1 MPNEIATSAD
11 WLKAGIEL
19 FACEGIEGLR
29 PDRISQ
35 RIGTDR
41 SDFFRYFHSEEEF
54 LQLMLEYWRHA
65 KTTRVIETFGRVPTE
80 LRIEKLVD
88 MVFADRSLHDFLF
101 HLRKLGTQ
109 NKAVARLVAAIE
121 EERINST
128 RPIFNGLGLGQYE
141 IDMKV
146 EILYSFYL
154 GWYERNKDRR
164 FTPALRTEVLEQIKH
179 LLHLD

>member
-1 MPNEIATSAD
+1 MPNETATSEG

-19 FACEGIEGLR
+19 FAHEGIQGLQL
-29 PDRISQ
+29 DRISQ
-35 RIGTDR
+35 QLGVDK
-41 SDFFRYFHSEEEF
+41 SVFFHYFRDEEEF
-54 LQLMLEYWRHA
+54 LQLMLRYWRDA

-109 NKAVARLVAAIE
+109 NKSVARLVATIE

-128 RPIFNGLGLGQYE
+128 RPVFNGLGLGQQE

-154 GWYERNKDRR
+154 GWYERHKDRK
-164 FTPALRTEVLEQIKH
+164 FTPGLRTEVLEQIKH

>member
-1 MPNEIATSAD
+1 MPNEIAASED

-19 FACEGIEGLR
+19 FAHEGIQGLR
-29 PDRISQ
+29 LDRIS
-35 RIGTDR
+35 RKVGAGE
-41 SDFFRYFHSEEEF
+41 SEFFRYFRNEEEF
-54 LQLMLEYWRHA
+54 LQRMLRYWKDT

-109 NKAVARLVAAIE
+109 DKAVARLVADIE
-121 EERINST
+121 EERIAST
-128 RPIFNGLGLGQYE
+128 RPIFNGLGLGQKE

-146 EILYSFYL
+146 DILYSFYL
-154 GWYERNKDRR
+154 GWYERNKDRK

-179 LLHLD
+179 MLLPD